1 MKPSV
6 MLVYNIQGEKA
17 AQLKL
22 LAMRLRVR
30 VREVAAKEYG
40 ETLAAL
46 CGMEPLTAAAPAG
59 EPFADEM
66 LVLANFTSAQL
77 NEFLGG
83 FRHGRIAPV
92 NLKAVLTDTNMRWHS
107 QALHRELTEEHK
119 AMRAARPDPAEQP
132 MA

>member
-6 MLVYNIQGEKA
+6 MLCYNLQGEKA
-17 AQLKL
+17 AQIKL

-30 VREVAAKEYG
+30 IREVAPGEYG

-46 CGMEPLTAAAPAG
+46 CGMEPGTGAAPMA

-66 LVLANFTSAQL
+66 LVLANFSSAQL
-77 NEFLGG
+77 NDFLSA
-83 FRHGRIAPV
+83 FRHARIPSV
-92 NLKAVLTDTNMRWHS
+92 HLKAVLTDTNMRWHS

-119 AMRAARPDPAEQP
+119 AIRAAQPAAGQP
-132 MA
+132 EG

>member
-6 MLVYNIQGEKA
+6 MLCYNLQGEKA
-17 AQLKL
+17 AQIKL

-30 VREVAAKEYG
+30 IREVAPGEYG
-40 ETLAAL
+40 ETLASL
-46 CGMEPLTAAAPAG
+46 CGMEPTAGTAPAG

-83 FRHGRIAPV
+83 FRHAHIQPV
-92 NLKAVLTDTNMRWHS
+92 SLKAVLTDTNMRWHS

-119 AMRAARPDPAEQP
+119 AMRAARPAAEQP
-132 MA
+132 EA